1 MTVVN
6 NLTSK
11 NQKYVQK
18 AGFIGI
24 IPTIG
29 DFLLKVVTKIVEV
42 IVTIFRI
49 LFFFRI
55 DPKSWATLFLTLDP
69 GEGLF
74 YKYLW
79 FSMKCGF
86 FLVVFAFGGPL
97 IALIGISFM
106 YKNLFKKMGELKKD
120 EDEKDDK
127 KGESSQEPA
136 PE

>member
-6 NLTSK
+6 KLTNK
-11 NQKYVQK
+11 NQKYVQNG
-18 AGFIGI
+18 GFLMIITKIGE
-24 IPTIG
+24 
-29 DFLLKVVTKIVEV
+29 FLLWIVMKIMQ
-42 IVTIFRI
+42 IIMNIFRI
-49 LFFFRI
+49 FFFLRI
-55 DPKSWATLFLTLDP
+55 DPNSWGTLFLTIAP

-86 FLVVFAFGGPL
+86 FLVIFAFGGPL

-120 EDEKDDK
+120 EDEKEDSK
-127 KGESSQEPA
+127 EESPQEPA

>member
-6 NLTSK
+6 KLTNK

-29 DFLLKVVTKIVEV
+29 VFLLKVVMKIVEV

-49 LFFFRI
+49 FFFFRI
-55 DPKSWATLFLTLDP
+55 DPNSWGTLFLTLAP

-74 YKYLW
+74 YKYLL

-127 KGESSQEPA
+127 KEESQEPA

>member
-6 NLTSK
+6 KLTNK
-11 NQKYVQK
+11 NQKYVQNG
-18 AGFIGI
+18 GFLMIITKIGE
-24 IPTIG
+24 
-29 DFLLKVVTKIVEV
+29 FLLWIVMKIME
-42 IVTIFRI
+42 IIMNIFRI
-49 LFFFRI
+49 FFFFRI
-55 DPKSWATLFLTLDP
+55 DPNSWGILFLTLAP

-74 YKYLW
+74 YKYLL

-127 KGESSQEPA
+127 KEESQEPA

>member
-11 NQKYVQK
+11 NQKYVQTG
-18 AGFIGI
+18 GFLMIITKIGE
-24 IPTIG
+24 
-29 DFLLKVVTKIVEV
+29 FLLWIVMKIVE
-42 IVTIFRI
+42 IIMTIFRI

-55 DPKSWATLFLTLDP
+55 DPKSWYTLFLTLAP

-127 KGESSQEPA
+127 KEESSEEPA